1 MPRST
6 HMKTLRP
13 LLAVV
18 LVGGL
23 LVLGTGHASAA
34 TTVRPGDQLYTPNG
48 DGTSSQ
54 CTANFGFTNGTAQFI
69 GLAAHCFGEG
79 SSTDTN
85 GCLTTSKPIGSTV
98 EDVNGTRIGTL
109 AYSSWL
115 TMIAKGENPD
125 SETCQYNDLALV
137 RLDPG
142 VSLNPT
148 VPSWGGPN
156 GLAAAGAPEA
166 GKTVYTYGNSSLRQ
180 GITLLSPK
188 TGTGIEDSPEG
199 WSHLV
204 QTTNP
209 GIPGDSGSGFMDA
222 SGNAFGVLSTLNI
235 AIPGGVANGVGDL
248 GLELAYANAN
258 GGLGTVTVV
267 HGTTAFNPNGSL
279 TAVLGIE

>member
-1 MPRST
+1 MLRFT
-6 HMKTLRP
+6 HMKTLRS

-23 LVLGTGHASAA
+23 LALGTGQAGAA
-34 TTVRPGDQLYTPNG
+34 TTVRPGDQLYMPNG

-54 CTANFGFTNGTAQFI
+54 CTANFGFTNGSAQFI
-69 GLAAHCFGEG
+69 GLAAHCFGLG
-79 SSTDTN
+79 SNTDTN
-85 GCLTTSKPIGSTV
+85 GCLTTSKPLGAEV
-98 EDVNGTRIGTL
+98 DDVNGSRIGSL

-115 TMIAKGENPD
+115 TMLQRGEDPNG
-125 SETCQYNDLALV
+125 ERCQYNDLALV
-137 RLDPG
+137 RLDSG
-142 VSLNPT
+142 VTLNPT

-156 GLAAAGAPEA
+156 GLTAAGAPEA

-180 GITLLSPK
+180 GITVLSPK
-188 TGTGIEDSPEG
+188 KGTGVEDSPGG

-222 SGNAFGVLSTLNI
+222 SGNAFGILSTLNI

-248 GLELAYANAN
+248 GLELAYANSFGAV
-258 GGLGTVTVV
+258 GTVSVV
-267 HGTTAFNPNGSL
+267 RGATAFNPNGSL
-279 TAVLGIE
+279 TAALGI